1 MTQLI
6 DTANTCNIYFHLTLR
21 KSVTNGQRTADRQ
34 QTDST
39 VYRVAAQLINQDH
52 FERSGPRPEWKLRPR
67 LSLRFETY
75 NSKVTLV
82 CEHDKSVF
90 RISEGFDK

>member
-1 MTQLI
+1 MLGFKLFTQSI
-6 DTANTCNIYFHLTLR
+6 EKVVFENTY
-21 KSVTNGQRTADRQ
+21 
-34 QTDST
+34 
-39 VYRVAAQLINQDH
+39 QDH
-52 FERSGPRPEWKLRPR
+52 FERSGPRPEWKLGPR

-90 RISEGFDK
+90 SKRKVSTNRMNWQSD